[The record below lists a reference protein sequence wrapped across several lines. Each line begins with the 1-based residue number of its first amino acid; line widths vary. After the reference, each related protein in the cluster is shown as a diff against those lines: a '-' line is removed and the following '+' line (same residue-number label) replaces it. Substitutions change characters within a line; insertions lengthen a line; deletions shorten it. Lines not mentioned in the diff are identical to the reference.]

1 MNLINLNINSVLL
14 SNIDEG
20 NNYYFKT
27 LTVFQIV
34 LRGYMYAGYK
44 ENHFNS
50 LPSGH
55 AESSIY

>member
-34 LRGYMYAGYK
+34 LRDYMYAECK
-44 ENHFNS
+44 ENHFYS
-50 LPSGH
+50 LPS
-55 AESSIY
+55 A